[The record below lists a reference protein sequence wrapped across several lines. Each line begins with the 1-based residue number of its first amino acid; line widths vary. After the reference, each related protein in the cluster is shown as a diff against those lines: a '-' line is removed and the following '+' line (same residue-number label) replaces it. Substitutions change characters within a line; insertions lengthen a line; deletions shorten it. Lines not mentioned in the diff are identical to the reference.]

1 MDPHERVWFADQYK
15 AKSRGRGQGG
25 GGGGRRQL
33 PVTREESQQRGGG
46 MILWDGRTDKNRQMI
61 AVTLSLRFAAR
72 VNNKFHYENHE
83 NYDDEDYDDED
94 YDHEDYDD
102 NGSDKDE

>member
-1 MDPHERVWFADQYK
+1 MDPHERVWFTDQYK

-25 GGGGRRQL
+25 GGGGGGRRKL

-46 MILWDGRTDKNRQMI
+46 MILWDGWTDKNRQMI

-83 NYDDEDYDDED
+83 NYDEDYDP
-94 YDHEDYDD
+94 EDYDD